1 MTSKS
6 LNAPSWA
13 EIVGGAGSTGGGDA
27 ATIPLIGAA
36 SPRNVKL
43 CSVENFKGKSIVTG
57 STVGFGEGDAKVAE
71 LSKGKQVAVE
81 EPIQLGDSVKE
92 DAKEAALGRWALLIS
107 LW

>member
-1 MTSKS
+1 MLTGVYGSAGLTSIS

-13 EIVGGAGSTGGGDA
+13 EIVGRAGSDA

-57 STVGFGEGDAKVAE
+57 TVVGSREGDAKVAV

-81 EPIQLGDSVKE
+81 EPI
-92 DAKEAALGRWALLIS
+92 
-107 LW
+107 